1 MGRVEE
7 LYMWRDNRVRGCL
20 SKVVSKTLLVK
31 LINRPIEKLCP
42 LEIRAEQFEDN
53 PNIIYKQGL
62 RPKREAAIRGI
73 LKRIESEEWV
83 WWSGDW

>member
-1 MGRVEE
+1 MGKVEK
-7 LYMWRDNRVRGCL
+7 LYIGRDNRVRGCL
-20 SKVVSKTLLVK
+20 LKVVSKTSLVK

-42 LEIRAEQFEDN
+42 LEIRVEQLDDN

-73 LKRIESEEWV
+73 LKQIESGE
-83 WWSGDW
+83 